1 MKKDTLVLKGGTVI
15 ELGAGASLSSLKVL
29 SADRNMMLA
38 AWEKL
43 TEENLSQACIKN
55 GDGLTVGSYENL
67 VLVSETSKIDRE
79 GGVET
84 IYSLR
89 EKTDEEIRLD
99 ALEAAQEALTE
110 DQAVQDEA
118 IQDLGAVTST
128 LAAQMNGGGA

>member
-15 ELGAGASLSSLKVL
+15 ELEAGASLSSLKVL

-79 GGVET
+79 GGVE
-84 IYSLR
+84 
-89 EKTDEEIRLD
+89 

-128 LAAQMNGGGA
+128 LAAQMDGGEA